1 VPDDL
6 DHEWFGWLVANP
18 GEWTPRDLELAE
30 AMLVNQREA
39 VEDSHPKDAKGR
51 DRLQRV
57 VVELESAI
65 DDYRR
70 RQAGS
75 QR

>member
-1 VPDDL
+1 M
-6 DHEWFGWLVANP
+6 ARRNP
-18 GEWTPRDLELAE
+18 GRMDAARSELAE

-39 VEDSHPKDAKGR
+39 VKDSHPRDAKGR